1 MKVRQ
6 LGIGRYEQGIS
17 RANAVSEV
25 EYLESL
31 KQGFCICNVGIIICL
46 GEQSRGWYEDYKGLG
61 AVPRDS

>member
-1 MKVRQ
+1 M
-6 LGIGRYEQGIS
+6 
-17 RANAVSEV
+17 SEV

-31 KQGFCICNVGIIICL
+31 NQGFCICNVGIIISL